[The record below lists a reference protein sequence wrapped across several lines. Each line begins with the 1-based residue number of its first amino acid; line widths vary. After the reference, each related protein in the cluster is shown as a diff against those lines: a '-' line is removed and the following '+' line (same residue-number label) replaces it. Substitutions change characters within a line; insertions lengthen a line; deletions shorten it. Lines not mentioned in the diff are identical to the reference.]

1 MTNADEEYLKR
12 FLKAKRDEEVAKEK
26 ETILANKDPRR
37 QGITGGLPP
46 GEEEDDLVAV
56 TDFNPRL
63 IIERNK
69 AQKNLKDQD
78 GNDISLTDAIF
89 LEKAYYRTK
98 EDTAD
103 DDQMDKYVKG
113 DWQSSAFVKKPKKR
127 LDIPPRG
134 PAGNIVPFFPAE
146 WSKNSNYM
154 FNSEIFMDKHYPD
167 ELDEYN
173 EVKHAAIYRIQNTVA
188 PGLSKK
194 V

>member
-1 MTNADEEYLKR
+1 MTDADEEYLKR
-12 FLKAKRDEEVAKEK
+12 FLKAKKDEEVAKEK

-37 QGITGGLPP
+37 QPIAGVDVP
-46 GEEEDDLVAV
+46 GEDEDDLVAV

-69 AQKNLKDQD
+69 AQKNLKDKD

-103 DDQMDKYVKG
+103 DDQMDKYVKN

-127 LDIPPRG
+127 L
-134 PAGNIVPFFPAE
+134 E
-146 WSKNSNYM
+146 
-154 FNSEIFMDKHYPD
+154 
-167 ELDEYN
+167 
-173 EVKHAAIYRIQNTVA
+173 
-188 PGLSKK
+188 
-194 V
+194 